1 MSSPNEYHMREVVFT
16 DHSRFQSEEEAET
29 GSDEEQPIM
38 FHYHQVEK
46 SAIKRR
52 GHLPKDA
59 VKILKNWL
67 YEHRFN
73 AYPTEVEKN
82 ILSQETNLTV
92 LQISNWFINARRRY
106 LPEMMRREGYDSMH
120 YTITRRRRVR
130 RGVNGEVY
138 HKGSKQMRIDGGSE
152 DSQSDYEEN
161 TNGYEEVTS
170 ERKFNPWQADIHY
183 GLTVNPADRGTEA
196 LEVGHTEEVEST
208 NDVTSVASYPS
219 SLVMVKTTSGKNV
232 ILKVVPQQSDS
243 DAPKTF
249 LLKTTKL
256 IKQQQ
261 QSASP
266 CEIIPKQ
273 EVTVDEEVEEDDSS
287 ELQYEQVEEQIEEYC
302 EDVETEDGEVEEEQN
317 VIEEGT
323 FLNEHL
329 FENAMVT
336 KTFDEEVFVNEVT
349 LEDNVNE
356 VTIAGEVTVEGA
368 SSNEEDEEQ
377 QEQVV
382 MLE

>member
-1 MSSPNEYHMREVVFT
+1 MSSPNEYHMREV
-16 DHSRFQSEEEAET
+16 DSRFQSTSSAEEEAET

-161 TNGYEEVTS
+161 TNGYCEEVAS

-183 GLTVNPADRGTEA
+183 GLTVNPADRGTET

-249 LLKTTKL
+249 LLKTAKL
-256 IKQQQ
+256 IKQ

-266 CEIIPKQ
+266 CEILPKQ
-273 EVTVDEEVEEDDSS
+273 EVLEEVEEDDSQ
-287 ELQYEQVEEQIEEYC
+287 LQYEQVEEQIEEQVAYC

-323 FLNEHL
+323 FLNEQL
-329 FENAMVT
+329 FENAMVA
-336 KTFDEEVFVNEVT
+336 KTFDDEEVFVNEVT

-356 VTIAGEVTVEGA
+356 VTIAGEVTVEAA